1 MQETSELS
9 EAKRLL
15 LQKLL
20 RGGIAQTQQPL
31 SATIRP
37 SQKTVAPLSFGQQ
50 QLWLLAQ
57 LMSETLVNQVYPV
70 YTECVTIHLPGSL
83 DIPTFERSF
92 NEVIRRHEAWRTSF
106 PLVDG
111 QPVQMVHPY
120 QPLRLPVVDVR
131 AFSLSVE
138 ERESSA
144 VRLAAQEIL
153 QPFDLANGPLLR
165 TLLVQLSD
173 TEHRLFLT
181 LHHIIFDGYS
191 LYQIFL
197 PELRTI
203 YDAFRRGEPSPLP
216 ELPIQYPDFALWQR
230 EWAQGD
236 TIAKQLAYWRK
247 QLEHAPTQLALPIAR
262 PRPAVPGYRGS
273 MHPFALSQSL
283 TDALKNLSKRE
294 GVTLYML
301 LVATFQILLFRY
313 SGQDDIL
320 IGTAISDRKRK
331 EVQNLMGFF
340 LNTLV
345 LRTNLSGNPTVRD
358 LLQRVREVVLE
369 AHAHPDVPFE
379 LLVKELQPERI
390 VGQNPFFQVLLSLEP
405 PLHVDESGWTLSQM
419 DIETNTAKFDLSLE
433 LDDRPEGLIGRF
445 EYNTDLFDTTTIER
459 MVEHWQTLLASI
471 VANPEQRIAEL
482 PLLTEAE
489 QQQILVTWNETGNTG
504 NAAST
509 AKDICLH
516 QLFESQVERTPKAI
530 AIRAGERHLT
540 YRTLNNKANQLA
552 HHLQKQGV
560 GPEVLVGICM
570 ERSLEVVIAMLAVLK
585 AGGAYVPLDPAY
597 PQERI
602 AFMLHDSQAKILLT
616 QRKLLATLAERWEH
630 TKQPTSIVC
639 LDSDWTTIAKESA
652 TNPISTATSTN
663 LAYVIYT
670 SGSTGKPKGVAIEHH
685 NVVAFVQWALSVF
698 SSEDLAGVLAST
710 SICFDLS
717 IFELFV
723 TLSGGGCAILVENI
737 LHLPEIPS
745 SVNVTLLNT
754 VPSALNELLHGHRLP
769 ASVRTVNLAG
779 EALPRSLVER
789 IYEQE
794 TVQRVFNLYGPSEDT
809 TYSTYTLVERNAPAI
824 TIGHPIANTQVYIL
838 DAYLQVVPVGI
849 TGELYLSGD
858 GLARGYLHRPELTD
872 ERFIPNPFRQQ
883 PGARMYKTGDM
894 ARSLPDGSIE
904 FLGRIDHQVKIRGFR
919 VELGEIEEVIK
930 QCAGVQETVVV
941 AREETAGDKRLVA
954 YVVAQDGQPLSN
966 QSLRSYL
973 QEKLPGYMIP
983 ASFVL
988 LNTLPLTPNG
998 KIDRKALPAP
1008 GYTSADG
1015 MAATDEGFAAPLM
1028 TIHHQLIKL
1037 WEELLNVHPIG
1048 MQDNF
1053 FDLGGHSLLAARL
1066 LTEIERVNGKRL
1078 PLATFFA
1085 GATIEHLANAILG
1098 DEETR
1103 SRTPVVAIRANGTKP
1118 PFFFLHGDWVGG
1130 GFYCLELARK
1140 VDADQPF
1147 YVLEPYKLTGL
1158 PIPPSLQE
1166 MAAAHIESMRAIQPE
1181 GPYHFGGFC
1190 NGGLIAYEMARQL
1203 QAIGQT
1209 VNLLLLVDPAIPAMH
1224 KAVRERITRV
1234 GTRLNIGTEQ
1244 QVDWFLRYIYLR
1256 IPYFRRKFSGTRHLD
1271 EVEEIE
1277 LERAGNMPHSLA
1289 QKLNF
1294 IPPDASILRQQWVG
1308 LYRWTAAGYNIGP
1321 YTGKVTFLFSR
1332 DGRRAYPSYEKVA
1345 TNMELR
1351 FLPGKH
1357 MEWKT
1362 KNLSILAEHMRTY
1375 LRNAHQLAA
1384 NAVDKEDI
1392 PAS

>member
-1 MQETSELS
+1 MMQETDELS

-15 LQKLL
+15 LKKLL
-20 RGGIAQTQQPL
+20 RGGIAQTQPVTAML
-31 SATIRP
+31 RP

-57 LMSETLVNQVYPV
+57 LMPDTQVHQVHQVYPV

-92 NEVIRRHEAWRTSF
+92 NEVLRRHEAWRTSF

-111 QPVQMVHPY
+111 QPVQIVYPFM
-120 QPLRLPVVDVR
+120 PLQLPVVDLR
-131 AFSLSVE
+131 ALSVE
-138 ERESSA
+138 NREAEA
-144 VRLAAQEIL
+144 VRLASQEIL

-203 YDAFRRGEPSPLP
+203 YDTFLRGEPSPLP

-236 TIAKQLAYWRK
+236 TITDQLTYWRK
-247 QLEHAPTQLALPIAR
+247 QLAHAPAQLALPTDR
-262 PRPAVPGYRGS
+262 SRPAVPISRGS

-283 TDALKNLSKRE
+283 TNSLKNLSKRE

-390 VGQNPFFQVLLSLEP
+390 VGQNPFFQALLSLEP

-445 EYNTDLFDTTTIER
+445 EYNTDLFDATTIER
-459 MVEHWQTLLASI
+459 MVGHWQTLLAGI
-471 VANPEQRIAEL
+471 VANPEQHIAEL
-482 PLLTEAE
+482 PLLTETE
-489 QQQILVTWNETGNTG
+489 RQQIVVSWNETAYS
-504 NAAST
+504 AANP
-509 AKDICLH
+509 AKDVCLQ
-516 QLFESQVERTPKAI
+516 QLFESQVERTPNVT
-530 AIRAGERHLT
+530 AIRSGDRHLT
-540 YRTLNNKANQLA
+540 YRALNNKANQLA
-552 HHLQKQGV
+552 HYLQKQGV

-570 ERSLEVVIAMLAVLK
+570 ERSLEMVIAMLGVLK

-602 AFMLHDSQAKILLT
+602 AFMLHDSQAKVLLT
-616 QRKLLATLAERWEH
+616 QRKLLATLSEH
-630 TKQPTSIVC
+630 TKHTASMVC
-639 LDSDWTTIAKESA
+639 LDCDWAIIAKESSR
-652 TNPISTATSTN
+652 NPISAATPAN

-754 VPSALNELLHGHRLP
+754 VPSALNELLHGYRLP
-769 ASVRTVNLAG
+769 TSVRTVNLAG
-779 EALPRSLVER
+779 ETLPRSLVER

-809 TYSTYTLVERNAPAI
+809 TYSTYTQIERNAPAI
-824 TIGHPIANTQVYIL
+824 TIGRPIAGTQVYIL
-838 DAYLQVVPVGI
+838 DAHLQLVPVGI
-849 TGELYLSGD
+849 AGELYLSGD
-858 GLARGYLHRPELTD
+858 GLARGYLHRPELTN
-872 ERFIPNPFRQQ
+872 ERFIANPFRQQ
-883 PGARMYKTGDM
+883 PGSRMYKTGDM
-894 ARSLPDGSIE
+894 ARYLPDGSID

-919 VELGEIEEVIK
+919 VELEEIEEAIK
-930 QCAGVQETVVV
+930 QYAGVQETVVV

-954 YVVAQDGQPLSN
+954 YVVARDEQSFSV
-966 QSLRSYL
+966 QSLRTYL

-983 ASFVL
+983 AAFML

-1008 GYTSADG
+1008 IYVSTDG
-1015 MAATDEGFAAPLM
+1015 MATADESFAIPLM
-1028 TIHHQLIKL
+1028 TIHHQLIHI

-1048 MQDNF
+1048 IQDNF

-1066 LTEIERVNGKRL
+1066 LTEVERVSGKRL

-1085 GATIEHLANAILG
+1085 GATIEHMANAILG

-1103 SRTPVVAIRANGTKP
+1103 SRAPVVAIRANGTQP

-1140 VDADQPF
+1140 LDADQPF
-1147 YVLEPYKLTGL
+1147 YVLEPYKLAGL
-1158 PIPPSLQE
+1158 PVPPTLQE
-1166 MAAAHIESMRAIQPE
+1166 MATAHIESMRAVQPE

-1224 KAVRERITRV
+1224 QAVRERIARV
-1234 GTRLNIGTEQ
+1234 GTKLSIGTEQ

-1256 IPYFRRKFSGTRHLD
+1256 IPYFRRKFKGARHLD
-1271 EVEEIE
+1271 EIEEIE
-1277 LERAGNMPHSLA
+1277 LERTGNTPHSLV

-1294 IPPDASILRQQWVG
+1294 IPPDANILRQQWVG
-1308 LYRWTAAGYNIGP
+1308 LYRWAAAGYTIGP
-1321 YTGKVTFLFSR
+1321 YSGKVTFLFSR
-1332 DGRRAYPSYEKVA
+1332 DGRRAYPYYEKVA

-1351 FLPGKH
+1351 FEPGKH

-1362 KNLSILAEHMRTY
+1362 KNLSTLSELMSTY
-1375 LRNAHQLAA
+1375 LRNAQILF
-1384 NAVDKEDI
+1384 
-1392 PAS
+1392 